1 MLLSKLYIMYEFK
14 QFVDDRFEESLV
26 GFQEAGVLFYY
37 IYDVG
42 GYNGFVIFFFFFVY
56 II

>member
-26 GFQEAGVLFYY
+26 GFQEAGVLFYDV
-37 IYDVG
+37 YDVG
-42 GYNGFVIFFFFFVY
+42 GYNGFVIFFFFLF
-56 II
+56 I